1 MILFN
6 IVATTTSEIYSNDPR
21 DLPITNFVEKFD
33 VFFYLPANEAK
44 CSPIFSAVSTLTIRC
59 K

>member
-33 VFFYLPANEAK
+33 GFFLFACE
-44 CSPIFSAVSTLTIRC
+44 
-59 K
+59 

>member
-6 IVATTTSEIYSNDPR
+6 SVATTTSEIYSNDPR

-33 VFFYLPANEAK
+33 VFFLFACEWSK
-44 CSPIFSAVSTLTIRC
+44 MLTDI
-59 K
+59 